1 MHSKLIIPV
10 LVVALLAW
18 RTFVRMR
25 RTFGRQR
32 VQPRRL
38 RVRISLL
45 GGIGALLLVAG
56 GQDVW
61 LLGGICAGALC
72 GALLALLGLRH
83 TRFEATAEGRFYTPH
98 TYIGLAVTALFFGRL
113 IYDLLQF
120 SHDAAAISALHGAG
134 PGPNPYN
141 PVTLGLSGAFI
152 AYYLAYYLGVL
163 RCSLQAAR
171 DAPVV
176 PLEPQT

>member
-10 LVVALLAW
+10 LVVALLVW
-18 RTFVRMR
+18 RIYVRMR

-38 RVRISLL
+38 RARITLL
-45 GGIGALLLVAG
+45 GLIGALLLVAA
-56 GQDVW
+56 GQDAW
-61 LLGGICAGALC
+61 TLGGICAGAAC
-72 GALLALLGLRH
+72 GTLLALLGLRH

-98 TYIGLAVTALFFGRL
+98 TYIGLAVTALFLGRL
-113 IYDLLQF
+113 LYDLMQF
-120 SHDAAAISALHGAG
+120 SHDAAALNALHGAT
-134 PGPNPYN
+134 PALNPYN
-141 PVTLGLSGAFI
+141 PVTLALSGAFI

-176 PLEPQT
+176 PIEPQT